1 MFYNLRDILKI
12 LKVCTLRKDNLMMVK
27 HVILIILVRNIIYYY
42 ISVTQ
47 FYGNVEKSIII
58 ADIIFGTSFKN
69 CMSLI
74 IKYSKNR

>member
-1 MFYNLRDILKI
+1 MHIKKGQFNDGQTEYN
-12 LKVCTLRKDNLMMVK
+12 
-27 HVILIILVRNIIYYY
+27 IILVRNIIYYY

-47 FYGNVEKSIII
+47 FYGNVEKPIII
-58 ADIIFGTSFKN
+58 ADIILGTSFKN

>member
-47 FYGNVEKSIII
+47 FYGNVEKPIII
-58 ADIIFGTSFKN
+58 ADIILGTSFKN
-69 CMSLI
+69 CMSLKI
-74 IKYSKNR
+74 F